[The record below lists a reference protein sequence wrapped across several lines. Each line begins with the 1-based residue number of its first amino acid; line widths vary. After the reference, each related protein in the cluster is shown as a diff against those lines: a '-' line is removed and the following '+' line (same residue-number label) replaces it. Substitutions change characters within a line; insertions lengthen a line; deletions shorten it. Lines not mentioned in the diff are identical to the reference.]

1 MHAIAFTGLADERLL
16 AWERAVLRGIA
27 ARIGRLDLDH
37 PELTHYEREV
47 IGIIDRRLAA
57 ADEAARLTA

>member
-16 AWERAVLRGIA
+16 SWERAVLRGVA
-27 ARIGRLDLDH
+27 ARLGRLDLDH

-47 IGIIDRRLAA
+47 IGIIDRRLSA
-57 ADEAARLTA
+57 ADEAERLIA